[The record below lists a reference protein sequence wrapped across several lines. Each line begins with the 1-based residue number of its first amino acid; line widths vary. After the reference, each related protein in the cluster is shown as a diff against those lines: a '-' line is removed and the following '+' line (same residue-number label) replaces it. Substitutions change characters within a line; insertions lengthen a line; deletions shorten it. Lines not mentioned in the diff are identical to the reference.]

1 MANIIIDGAE
11 DMSTFDISTVSDGN
25 VTTNNSTTVSI
36 TATDGVVYKLE
47 GDFSGG
53 SGSTLPTS
61 GTITRIVI
69 TNADT
74 ESRTVV
80 SGLTYDVTQFEQFLN
95 NGSSEAFLKSLF
107 SGNDTFNLTNGMTD
121 NVLGG
126 AGDDHFVMGGSLSAD
141 DVIQGNGGTNT
152 VTLNGTYENLVLN
165 DTTLQNINKLTLQG
179 DTSYNIT
186 TADGTVAA
194 HHTLVVDARPISQLG
209 SLTFNGS
216 AETDGSF
223 QFFLGGMGGT
233 NVTGGAGNDS
243 FHGAGTNATLNGGG
257 GNDTFYFG
265 AAFDGTDNIDGGTG
279 NNLIRLDGDYSAG
292 LTFGANS
299 LQNIG
304 DIILVH
310 GTGNSYNL
318 TLDAANDT
326 GGQILKVDG
335 SSLHNTDTLTFD
347 GSAVQGNLNLV
358 GGNGADVLTGGHGH
372 TTFDGGLGADTL
384 NAGPDNSN
392 HFVYAG
398 VTDSNGARHDTIN
411 GFNAARDD
419 IDVQNGVN
427 SVDAAVTT
435 GSLSTATFVTDLKA
449 DLGATQL
456 HAHDAVLFTAD
467 SGDLS
472 GDTFLVIDQNGVAG
486 YQSDGDLVIQL
497 TGSTNLSSLSAA
509 DFHAQTVFV

>member
-1 MANIIIDGAE
+1 MANIIIDGSE
-11 DMSTFDISTVSDGN
+11 DMSTFDISTVSDGTI
-25 VTTNNSTTVSI
+25 TTNNSTVVSI

-53 SGSTLPTS
+53 SGTTLPTE

-69 TNADT
+69 TNPET
-74 ESRTVV
+74 EARTVV
-80 SGLTYDVTQFEQFLN
+80 SGLTYSVTQFEQFLN
-95 NGSSEAFLKSLF
+95 NGASEAFLKSLF
-107 SGNDTFNLTNGMTD
+107 ANDDTFNLTNGTTD
-121 NVLGG
+121 NVIGG
-126 AGDDHFVMGGSLSAD
+126 AGDDHFVMGGALVAGDS
-141 DVIQGNGGTNT
+141 IQGNGGSNT
-152 VTLNGTYENLVLN
+152 VTLNGTYEALTLT
-165 DTTLQNINKLTLQG
+165 DTTLQNIGKLTMQG

-194 HHTLVVDARPISQLG
+194 HHSLVVDARPISQLG

-223 QFFLGGMGGT
+223 QFFLGGMGNT

-265 AAFDGTDNIDGGTG
+265 GAFDGTDTIDGGTG
-279 NNLIRLDGDYSAG
+279 TNLIRLDGDYSAG
-292 LTFGANS
+292 LTFGATS
-299 LQNIG
+299 LQNIS

-310 GTGNSYNL
+310 GTGNSYDL
-318 TLDAANDT
+318 TLNAENDT
-326 GGQILKVDG
+326 GGQNLKIDG
-335 SSLHNTDTLTFD
+335 SSLHSTDTLTFD

-358 GGNGADVLTGGHGH
+358 GGNGADTLTGGHGH

-384 NAGPDNSN
+384 DAGDKSN
-392 HFVYAG
+392 HFIYAG

-411 GFNAARDD
+411 GFDAVRDD
-419 IDVQNGVN
+419 IDVLNGVN
-427 SVDAAVTT
+427 SVDTAVTT

-449 DLGATQL
+449 DLGASAL
-456 HAHDAVLFTAD
+456 HVHDAVLFTAS
-467 SGDLS
+467 SGDLA

-486 YQSDGDLVIQL
+486 YQSDGDLVIQI
-497 TGSTNLSSLSAA
+497 TNGTNLSSLSAS

>member
-1 MANIIIDGAE
+1 MASILIDGAE
-11 DMSTFDISTVSDGN
+11 DMSTFDISTVADG
-25 VTTNNSTTVSI
+25 TISTNNSTTIVI

-53 SGSTLPTS
+53 SGSTLPTE
-61 GTITRIVI
+61 GTINKIVI
-69 TNADT
+69 TNAET

-80 SGLTYDVTQFEQFLN
+80 GGLTYDVTQFEQFLN
-95 NGSSEAFLKSLF
+95 NGASEAFLKSLF
-107 SGNDTFNLTNGMTD
+107 ANSDTFNLTNGTVD

-126 AGDDHFVMGGSLSAD
+126 AADDHFLMGASLDATD
-141 DVIQGNGGTNT
+141 TIQGNGGVNN
-152 VTLNGTYENLVLN
+152 VVLNGTYEALVLT
-165 DTTLQNINKLTLQG
+165 DTTLQNIAKLSMQG

-194 HHTLVVDARPISQLG
+194 HHTLVVDARPVSQLG

-243 FHGAGTNATLNGGG
+243 FHGAGTNATLIGGG

-265 AAFDGTDNIDGGTG
+265 ASFDGTDTIDGGTG

-292 LTFGANS
+292 LTFGATS

-304 DIILVH
+304 NIVLVH

-318 TLDAANDT
+318 TLNAANDT
-326 GGQILKVDG
+326 GGQNLKIDG
-335 SSLHNTDTLTFD
+335 SSLHNTDTLTLD

-358 GGNGADVLTGGHGH
+358 GGNGADTLTGGHGH

-384 NAGPDNSN
+384 DAGDKSN

-411 GFNAARDD
+411 GFDAIRDD
-419 IDVQNGVN
+419 VDVQNGVN
-427 SVDAAVTT
+427 SVDTAVTT